1 MDTASTGWYRLNRGS
16 RCPRAVIIGQR
27 CALFISRHSGSWCF
41 KQSAACSLGH
51 CGPLGGRIARAGSA
65 PSSGFRHCRY
75 RDRGDLNGWR
85 CRCATAVT
93 SADRATRDVQSLKV
107 SSCICGLVISRMC
120 CHTSTRSMRCSLQ
133 IPTDVIPTHPPC
145 SRRRSRASR
154 RFAPGL
160 RQLLQCRKKFH
171 KPRSPNSQ
179 ACAAAQGLASPL

>member
-1 MDTASTGWYRLNRGS
+1 MDTASPGWYRLNRGS

-85 CRCATAVT
+85 CRCATAVA

-107 SSCICGLVISRMC
+107 SSCICAWSYRACAAI
-120 CHTSTRSMRCSLQ
+120 LQ
-133 IPTDVIPTHPPC
+133 RALC
-145 SRRRSRASR
+145 GARYRSRQTLFPRIR
-154 RFAPGL
+154 RAPGTDPARRAGS

-179 ACAAAQGLASPL
+179 ACAAAQGLASRL